1 MIMNLFKW
9 FDKKNFVDFSWLK
22 KAEFIELDEIDV
34 AEDPVRPELDLN
46 WRKSFDRKI
55 YGLKHNNDIEAIICL
70 AYTNDVPHTVRELDL
85 MSKVN
90 KYEKNA
96 DTIIAYTV

>member
-1 MIMNLFKW
+1 MNLFKW

-46 WRKSFDRKI
+46 WRLSNDRKI
-55 YGLKHNNDIEAIICL
+55 FECK
-70 AYTNDVPHTVRELDL
+70 
-85 MSKVN
+85 SS
-90 KYEKNA
+90 
-96 DTIIAYTV
+96 